1 MDWPSRGAR
10 SWPETHGGRAD
21 PFHRRVLHAHIEE
34 NDILPGRGECA
45 LQRDEAVTQPVT
57 ANRYARPNLSPGP
70 SVSLETS
77 SLQEGRARQEGQGPL
92 RWGTQG
98 PDRRLSS
105 RVQRDPRAWLWC
117 GAGTATWKERIVA
130 SEARKA
136 APENRAPWVQ
146 PARGDG
152 RGRAEGTSALIAVCS
167 SGKVRPLPRPCGK
180 PGVGGGGGVWP
191 SPADAGPGRE
201 SPAGPGHRRG
211 RRWPPAPLPGGPDGP
226 GLPPLLPARAPGFP
240 PPPPADIIVR
250 PPRRKQPLCQI
261 CTCDKKVAEFASPL
275 SGVVLYENVVVS
287 TLTSYFQPSA
297 QGNTTYGSIPKEL
310 RVEAP
315 SKPSQMFHADWR
327 GVKAF
332 QSSAVTGAS
341 CQLLALS
348 ISACA

>member
-1 MDWPSRGAR
+1 MAFCCRR
-10 SWPETHGGRAD
+10 RA
-21 PFHRRVLHAHIEE
+21 
-34 NDILPGRGECA
+34 
-45 LQRDEAVTQPVT
+45 
-57 ANRYARPNLSPGP
+57 
-70 SVSLETS
+70 
-77 SLQEGRARQEGQGPL
+77 
-92 RWGTQG
+92 
-98 PDRRLSS
+98 
-105 RVQRDPRAWLWC
+105 
-117 GAGTATWKERIVA
+117 
-130 SEARKA
+130 
-136 APENRAPWVQ
+136 
-146 PARGDG
+146 
-152 RGRAEGTSALIAVCS
+152 
-167 SGKVRPLPRPCGK
+167 
-180 PGVGGGGGVWP
+180 
-191 SPADAGPGRE
+191 GRE

-226 GLPPLLPARAPGFP
+226 GLPPLLPAGAPGFP

-275 SGVVLYENVVVS
+275 FGVVLYENVVVS
-287 TLTSYFQPSA
+287 TLTSYQPSA

-315 SKPSQMFHADWR
+315 SKPSQMFRVDWR